1 MEQKELESIKDKVGV
16 TIKDRKWKL
25 VVGNK
30 NNYDQDLLNFYETE
44 SQAQSAKPFFV
55 EKYKEWNH
63 GIEDFIV
70 KPVNPDLIA
79 NPIPTDYSHYCRS
92 LIPDSE
98 WERVMR
104 GAASAEINCN
114 DMMCGGGGRTYYYL
128 SKIIPKHFTVID
140 IGASYAAQSY
150 FFQSH
155 IGYIAVEP
163 YKCYDT
169 DIPIENFK
177 PDGTARF
184 EITAGQFIKEILPTL
199 NLNMSRVFAICNYVP
214 EWFGENPNELVRR
227 TFKNVFCYYP
237 S

>member
-1 MEQKELESIKDKVGV
+1 MKTKQKN
-16 TIKDRKWKL
+16 WKL
-25 VVGNK
+25 VVQDYHNDDQYLLGFYPSEIDAQNAIPSVKTQHKDWIGNREPIIK
-30 NNYDQDLLNFYETE
+30 M
-44 SQAQSAKPFFV
+44 
-55 EKYKEWNH
+55 
-63 GIEDFIV
+63 
-70 KPVNPDLIA
+70 VNPEMIL
-79 NPIPTDYSHYCRS
+79 NPVCTDYSHYCRS

-104 GAASAEINCN
+104 GAASAEISCN

-184 EITAGQFIKEILPTL
+184 EITAGKFIKEILPML
-199 NLNMSRVFAICNYVP
+199 NLNMSQVFAICNYVP

-237 S
+237 SI